1 MNNNDNIFALSSGR
15 GKSGVAVIRISGND
29 LEKFAQRLVLP
40 FAGEGVR
47 RGTPGGSGIV
57 PRRAYFTNLRDDNGD
72 IIDQCV
78 VIYFVAPHSFTGT
91 DIIEI
96 QCHGAPAVINKIF
109 EFLRGHNMRVATPGE
124 FSRRAFYNGKMD
136 LSDVDGL
143 IALLDAQTDKQRA
156 AALHSMMGGDS
167 AVYENWRDQMLE
179 ISAYAAAMTDYD
191 ADDLPPNIADRIL
204 ERIKTLYTAVS
215 GVLGNY
221 KISRAIMCG
230 INIAIV
236 GETNVGKSSL
246 FNRIV
251 GSARA
256 IVSDIPGTTRDVVS
270 AQMDIDGYVV
280 NLSDTAGLRNTAD
293 FVERIGIERTNTEIA
308 NADIV
313 LHIIDGDTP
322 PCGHPSGQ
330 RGTLLSP
337 MTQPNSPLARGV
349 AGETRRGVVA
359 PIAQN
364 EILIVNKSDTID
376 SHDIPGAIYVSAK
389 TGAGLPELM
398 HEIRNRIAEITNNGE
413 STVMINA
420 RTYDLLVTARDEL
433 YAALGDFDGDYDIL
447 SEHVRYAAD
456 AIGRILGTI
465 GTAEILDMTFSQLCL
480 GK

>member
-1 MNNNDNIFALSSGR
+1 MNNDDTIFALSSGR

-29 LEKFAQRLVLP
+29 LETFAKKIIGCATL
-40 FAGEGVR
+40 A
-47 RGTPGGSGIV
+47 
-57 PRRAYFTNLRDDNGD
+57 PRHAYFTNLCDDNGD

-78 VIYFVAPHSFTGT
+78 VIYFAAPHSFTGT

-96 QCHGAPAVINKIF
+96 QCHGAPAVINKVF

-156 AALHSMMGGDS
+156 AALRSMMGGDS
-167 AVYENWRDQMLE
+167 DVYIGWRDQMLE
-179 ISAYAAAMTDYD
+179 IAAYAAAMTDYD
-191 ADDLPPNIADRIL
+191 ADDLPPNISDRIL
-204 ERIKTLYTAVS
+204 EKIKTLYTAVY
-215 GVLGNY
+215 GVLDDY
-221 KISRAIMCG
+221 KVSRAIMCG

-251 GSARA
+251 GAARA

-270 AQMDIDGYVV
+270 AQMDIDGYMV
-280 NLSDTAGLRNTAD
+280 NLSDTAGLRNTTD
-293 FVERIGIERTNTEIA
+293 FVECIGIERTNAEIA

-313 LHIIDGDTP
+313 LHVITAGD
-322 PCGHPSGQ
+322 S
-330 RGTLLSP
+330 
-337 MTQPNSPLARGV
+337 
-349 AGETRRGVVA
+349 VA
-359 PIAQN
+359 PVAKN
-364 EILIVNKSDTID
+364 EILVVNKSDTTD
-376 SHDIPGAIYVSAK
+376 SRDVPNAIYVSAK
-389 TGAGLPELM
+389 TGEGLPELM
-398 HEIRNRIAEITNNGE
+398 TTIRSRIAEITNNGE
-413 STVMINA
+413 SAVMINA
-420 RTYDLLVTARDEL
+420 RTYDLLMTAREEL
-433 YAALGDFDGDYDIL
+433 YAALDDFNGDYDIL

>member
-1 MNNNDNIFALSSGR
+1 MMNNNDTIFALSSGR
-15 GKSGVAVIRISGND
+15 GKAGVAVIRISGDNLAD
-29 LEKFAQRLVLP
+29 FAQRLVSPSL
-40 FAGEGVR
+40 AKGGTAERGGV
-47 RGTPGGSGIV
+47 V
-57 PRRAYFTNLRDDNGD
+57 VKPRHAYFTNLRDDAGE

-78 VIYFVAPHSFTGT
+78 IIYFAAPHSFTGT

-109 EFLRGHNMRVATPGE
+109 DFLRGHNMRIATPGE

-143 IALLDAQTDKQRA
+143 VALLDAQTDKQRA
-156 AALHSMMGGDS
+156 AALRSMMGGDS

-191 ADDLPPNIADRIL
+191 ADDLPPNISDRIL
-204 ERIKTLYTAVS
+204 ERIKTLYTAIS
-215 GVLGNY
+215 GVLNNY
-221 KISRAIMCG
+221 KVSRAIQCG

-246 FNRIV
+246 FNQLL
-251 GSARA
+251 GTARA

-270 AQMDIDGYVV
+270 AQMDIDGYLV

-293 FVERIGIERTNTEIA
+293 FVERIGIERTSNEIK

-313 LHIIDGDTP
+313 LHVINPT
-322 PCGHPSGQ
+322 S
-330 RGTLLSP
+330 
-337 MTQPNSPLARGV
+337 SPLERGG
-349 AGETRRGVVA
+349 AEQRRGVVT
-359 PIAQN
+359 PITKN
-364 EILIVNKSDTID
+364 EILVVNKSDTID
-376 SHDIPGAIYVSAK
+376 SRNIDDAIYVSAK
-389 TGAGLPELM
+389 TGDGIAELM
-398 HEIRNRIAEITNNGE
+398 SVIRDRIGEITNNGE

-420 RTYDLLVTARDEL
+420 RTYDLLVTAHNEL
-433 YAALGDFDGDYDIL
+433 FAAFNDFNGDYDIL

-456 AIGRILGTI
+456 AIGHILGTI
-465 GTAEILDMTFSQLCL
+465 GTDEILDMTFSQLCL